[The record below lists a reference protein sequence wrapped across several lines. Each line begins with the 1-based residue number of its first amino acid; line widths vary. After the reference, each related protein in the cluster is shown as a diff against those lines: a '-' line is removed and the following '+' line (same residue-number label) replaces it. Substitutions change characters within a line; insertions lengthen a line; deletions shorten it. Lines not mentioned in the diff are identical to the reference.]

1 MVTYDELLEAW
12 LSLSRENDT
21 VTAVSDVD
29 IRLTQAEADA
39 LAEDVNTIVEAETDD
54 ELGELTGF
62 SVTISDENE
71 VVAPDGECVPI

>member
-39 LAEDVNTIVEAETDD
+39 LAEDVSTIVEAETDD